1 MVGDV
6 WRGWLSLRWG
16 AASAAAVGERK
27 EGRKEGRTEGGR
39 KEEGRERREGG
50 TKEKERGTQLIV

>member
-27 EGRKEGRTEGGR
+27 EGRREGERKKGGKGGR
-39 KEEGRERREGG
+39 EGQRKKKEVRN
-50 TKEKERGTQLIV
+50 